1 VTITTND
8 YSNPVKAEPKKLGI
22 RTSAQLPTPVPD
34 PITRGSDPA
43 KAITTHDLPDP
54 PPRGRMAKLNA
65 RRAAMLKG
73 ADPEPVIP
81 EPAPAQVEER
91 DVEDHSKSNP
101 LVNDGLGGAIPT
113 FASVTFEPKK
123 KAKPKKSA

>member
-1 VTITTND
+1 MITTND

-65 RRAAMLKG
+65 RRAAMLKSLEPE
-73 ADPEPVIP
+73 PEPVP
-81 EPAPAQVEER
+81 EAAPEDARVVADSMMSALGYTKVEER
-91 DVEDHSKSNP
+91 DIEP
-101 LVNDGLGGAIPT
+101 EPEP
-113 FASVTFEPKK
+113 EPKK